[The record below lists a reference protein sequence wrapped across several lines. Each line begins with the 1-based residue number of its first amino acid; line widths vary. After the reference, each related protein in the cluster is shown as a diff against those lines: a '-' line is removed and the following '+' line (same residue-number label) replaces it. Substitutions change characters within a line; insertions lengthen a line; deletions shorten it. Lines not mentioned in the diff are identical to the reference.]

1 MFQRYKRLIK
11 YTLYKGLI
19 QDLEIRQNYLQ
30 KKANNQLQKVNY
42 NYQNVITPNIS
53 QKYYRNFDKN
63 KNRK

>member
-19 QDLEIRQNYLQ
+19 QNLEIRQNYLQ
-30 KKANNQLQKVNY
+30 KKANNQLQKVNN
-42 NYQNVITPNIS
+42 NYQNVLTPNLS

>member
-1 MFQRYKRLIK
+1 MFQKYTRLIK

-19 QDLEIRQNYLQ
+19 QNLEIRQNYLQ
-30 KKANNQLQKVNY
+30 KKANNQLQKVNN
-42 NYQNVITPNIS
+42 NYQNVITPNVS

>member
-19 QDLEIRQNYLQ
+19 QNLQIRQNYLQ
-30 KKANNQLQKVNY
+30 KKANNQLQKVNN
-42 NYQNVITPNIS
+42 NYQNVITNNVN

>member
-19 QDLEIRQNYLQ
+19 QNLEIRQNYLQ
-30 KKANNQLQKVNY
+30 KKAINQLQKVNN
-42 NYQNVITPNIS
+42 NYQNVITPNVS

>member
-19 QDLEIRQNYLQ
+19 QNLEIRQNYLQ
-30 KKANNQLQKVNY
+30 KKANNQLQKINN
-42 NYQNVITPNIS
+42 NYQNIITPNVN

>member
-19 QDLEIRQNYLQ
+19 QNLEIRQNYLQ
-30 KKANNQLQKVNY
+30 KKANNQLQKVNN
-42 NYQNVITPNIS
+42 NYQNVLTPNVS

>member
-19 QDLEIRQNYLQ
+19 QNLEIRQNYLQ
-30 KKANNQLQKVNY
+30 KKANNQLQKVNN
-42 NYQNVITPNIS
+42 NYQNVITPNMN

>member
-1 MFQRYKRLIK
+1 MLQRFKRLIK

-19 QDLEIRQNYLQ
+19 QNLEIRQNFLQ
-30 KKANNQLQKVNY
+30 KKPNYQLQKLNNHY
-42 NYQNVITPNIS
+42 ENVITPNVS

>member
-19 QDLEIRQNYLQ
+19 QNLQIRQNYLQ
-30 KKANNQLQKVNY
+30 KKANNQLQKVNN
-42 NYQNVITPNIS
+42 NYQNVITPNMN

>member
-19 QDLEIRQNYLQ
+19 QNLQIRKNYLQ
-30 KKANNQLQKVNY
+30 KKANNQLQKVNN
-42 NYQNVITPNIS
+42 NYQNVITPNVN

>member
-19 QDLEIRQNYLQ
+19 QNLQIRQNYLQ
-30 KKANNQLQKVNY
+30 KKANNQLQKVN
-42 NYQNVITPNIS
+42 NNNQNVITPNVN

>member
-1 MFQRYKRLIK
+1 MFQRFKRLIK

-19 QDLEIRQNYLQ
+19 QNLEIRQNFLQ
-30 KKANNQLQKVNY
+30 KKPNYQLQKLNN
-42 NYQNVITPNIS
+42 NYQNVITPNVS

>member
-19 QDLEIRQNYLQ
+19 QNLQIRQNYLQ
-30 KKANNQLQKVNY
+30 KKANNQLQKVNN
-42 NYQNVITPNIS
+42 NYQNVITPNVN

>member
-19 QDLEIRQNYLQ
+19 QNLEIRQNYLQ
-30 KKANNQLQKVNY
+30 KKANNQLQKVN
-42 NYQNVITPNIS
+42 NNNQKVLTPNVS